1 MSDKRMPSIK
11 IPSDIRLIA
20 SDLDGTLL
28 QGGAQ
33 RLRPNTC
40 GLIHRLTRRGIIF
53 LAASG
58 RQYANLQRLFAPV
71 RNEIAYLCENGCLS
85 FYEGEMVHRVTMDRA
100 LGQEIMR
107 EIIRTPSAEVLLSG
121 VNTSYI
127 QPKDMSYYY
136 HMRDVVGNNVTLVPD
151 ILKTEEPYFKI
162 SIYER
167 NGLTDEE
174 IAFWQER
181 FGRYATVVTGGND
194 WLDIMPLHVNKGTGI
209 RKLLQKLDVRPEECM
224 AFGDNY
230 NDMEMMKLVGWPV
243 AVDNAKPEILAAGCD
258 HTPTVE
264 EYLEKILSGDF
275 TG

>member
-1 MSDKRMPSIK
+1 MSDKN
-11 IPSDIRLIA
+11 IPSKIRLIA

-28 QGGAQ
+28 QGKAQ
-33 RLRPNTC
+33 KLKPNTC
-40 GLIHRLTRRGIIF
+40 ELIHRLTRRGIVF

-71 RNEIAYLCENGCLS
+71 RDEIAYLCENGCLS

-100 LGQEIMR
+100 LGQEMIREIMR
-107 EIIRTPSAEVLLSG
+107 TPTAEVLLSG

-162 SIYER
+162 SIYEKG
-167 NGLTDEE
+167 GLTDEK
-174 IAFWQER
+174 IAYWKGR

-194 WLDIMPLHVNKGTGI
+194 WLDMMPLHVNKGTGL
-209 RKLLQKLDVRPEECM
+209 RKLLARLEIRPEECM

-230 NDMEMMKLVGWPV
+230 NDMEMMELVGWPV
-243 AVDNAKPEILAAGCD
+243 AVDNAKPEILAASRD
-258 HTPTVE
+258 HTRTVE
-264 EYLEKILSGDF
+264 EYLEKILTNEWF
-275 TG
+275 TSTQ

>member
-1 MSDKRMPSIK
+1 MSDKRIPSIR
-11 IPSDIRLIA
+11 IPSNIRLIA

-28 QGGAQ
+28 QGDAQ
-33 RLRPNTC
+33 RLKPNTC
-40 GLIHRLTRRGIIF
+40 ELIHRLTDRGIIF

-71 RNEIAYLCENGCLS
+71 RSEIAYLCENGCLS

-151 ILKTEEPYFKI
+151 ILETQEPYFKI

-209 RKLLQKLDVRPEECM
+209 RKLLEKLDVRPEECM

-243 AVDNAKPEILAAGCD
+243 AVDNAKPEILAASRD

>member
-1 MSDKRMPSIK
+1 MSDKRIPSIR
-11 IPSDIRLIA
+11 IPSNIRLIA

-28 QGGAQ
+28 QGDAQ
-33 RLRPNTC
+33 RLKPNTC
-40 GLIHRLTRRGIIF
+40 ELIHRLTDRGIIF

-71 RNEIAYLCENGCLS
+71 RCEIAYLCENGCLS

-107 EIIRTPSAEVLLSG
+107 EIIGTPSAEVLLSG

-151 ILKTEEPYFKI
+151 ILETQEPYFKI

-174 IAFWQER
+174 VAFWQER

-209 RKLLQKLDVRPEECM
+209 RKLLEKLDIRPEECM

-243 AVDNAKPEILAAGCD
+243 AVDNAKPEILGASRD